1 MNIEFTVEDYFK
13 ELQLMEAQY
22 GQEEELY
29 PWIYMLLQMVE
40 SKKVQP
46 GKKYA
51 PISIRDVH
59 KAEYANDEPLK
70 KLLSLKQGPPDI
82 AILNISS
89 SQEPLC
95 FLGCVEIKKIATPLE
110 INIDET
116 QFFPKT
122 GKLIRKGLTLV
133 YAFNPQSLANRLKK
147 SCNNIEDQLKSTE
160 KPFISQIDNPIIKKI
175 KAELE
180 TLSECP
186 NLSVNLKLQRN
197 RSKQNGERTYGL
209 RSYEAIFP
217 LVPSNEEKFKDIEM
231 QIDNQDIKFK
241 LKPSKDSDWEYT
253 NPKPYGWHEEKQII
267 SHLEKFKKVLYTNGL
282 EFYFLTLSED
292 EETIRVQK
300 LADFSKFYR
309 DYCDSDTFDLQSATL
324 KWNNL
329 IDGLKTINWHDKPFS
344 KIN

>member
-1 MNIEFTVEDYFK
+1 MCRN
-13 ELQLMEAQY
+13 Q
-22 GQEEELY
+22 
-29 PWIYMLLQMVE
+29 
-40 SKKVQP
+40 
-46 GKKYA
+46 
-51 PISIRDVH
+51 
-59 KAEYANDEPLK
+59 
-70 KLLSLKQGPPDI
+70 
-82 AILNISS
+82 
-89 SQEPLC
+89 
-95 FLGCVEIKKIATPLE
+95 KIATPLE

-231 QIDNQDIKFK
+231 QIDNQDIKLK

-253 NPKPYGWHEEKQII
+253 NPKPYGWH
-267 SHLEKFKKVLYTNGL
+267 
-282 EFYFLTLSED
+282 
-292 EETIRVQK
+292 
-300 LADFSKFYR
+300 
-309 DYCDSDTFDLQSATL
+309 
-324 KWNNL
+324 
-329 IDGLKTINWHDKPFS
+329 
-344 KIN
+344 